1 MAYRRKYAKG
11 TNDHAIFA
19 LVILLAAAVYAH
31 QAKGHIREQRIV
43 EIISVVVGL
52 LGLVVFVKILG
63 KLIQRRATQYFPQ
76 SLIDSMS
83 GTEFELYVA
92 QLLPGQGYKHI
103 QLTEHYDFGFDILA
117 EKEGVVWGIQ
127 VKRHSSPVGI
137 EAVRQ
142 AVAALKHYDCDRAM
156 VITNSSFS
164 GPARELA
171 LSNNC
176 VLIDRQQLMRWT
188 SPGLLPR

>member
-31 QAKGHIREQRIV
+31 QGKGRVRQQRLI
-43 EIISVVVGL
+43 EIISLVVGL
-52 LGLVVFVKILG
+52 LALLFFVKVLG
-63 KLIQRRATQYFPQ
+63 KLVVRRAERHFPQ

-92 QLLPGQGYKHI
+92 QLLPAHGYKHI
-103 QLTEHYDFGFDILA
+103 QLTERYDFGCDILA
-117 EKEGVVWGIQ
+117 EKEGISWGIQ
-127 VKRHSSPVGI
+127 VKRHSSPVKI
-137 EAVRQ
+137 DAVRQ
-142 AVAALKHYDCDRAM
+142 AVAALRHYDCDRAM
-156 VITNSSFS
+156 VITNASFS

-171 LSNNC
+171 MSNGC
-176 VLIDRQQLMRWT
+176 VLIDGQQLMRW
-188 SPGLLPR
+188 SSL

>member
-1 MAYRRKYAKG
+1 LEYLIKFAKN
-11 TNDHAIFA
+11 THDHAIFA

-31 QAKGHIREQRIV
+31 QAKGHIRQQRIV
-43 EIISVVVGL
+43 EIISVAVGII
-52 LGLVVFVKILG
+52 GLVIFLKVLQ
-63 KLIQRRATQYFPQ
+63 KLIVRRATQHFPQ

-92 QLLPGQGYKHI
+92 QLLPSQGYKHI
-103 QLTEHYDFGFDILA
+103 ELTEHYDFGFDILA
-117 EKEGVVWGIQ
+117 EKEGVTWGIQ
-127 VKRHSSPVGI
+127 VKRHSSPVKI

-142 AVAALKHYDCDRAM
+142 AVAALKHYDCDKAM
-156 VITNSSFS
+156 VITNNSFS

-171 LSNNC
+171 VSNNC